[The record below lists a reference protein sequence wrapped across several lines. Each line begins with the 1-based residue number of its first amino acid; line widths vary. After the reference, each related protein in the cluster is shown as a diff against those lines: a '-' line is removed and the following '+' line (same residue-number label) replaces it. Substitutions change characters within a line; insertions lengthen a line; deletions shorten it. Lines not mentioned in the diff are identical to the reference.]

1 LEQQFLRL
9 IQEAD
14 DALVGDTVMDEPPV
28 TLPRHQ
34 TALGQAVQVHRGVRL
49 TQPGAVDDLAR
60 AQGSVSQR
68 LEDAQARGIAETT
81 QQFRPEEEAAVSH
94 ISF

>member
-1 LEQQFLRL
+1 MRTPWLAVARAGFDERSHLEQQFLRL

-34 TALGQAVQVHRGVRL
+34 TALGQAVQVH
-49 TQPGAVDDLAR
+49 
-60 AQGSVSQR
+60 
-68 LEDAQARGIAETT
+68 
-81 QQFRPEEEAAVSH
+81 
-94 ISF
+94 